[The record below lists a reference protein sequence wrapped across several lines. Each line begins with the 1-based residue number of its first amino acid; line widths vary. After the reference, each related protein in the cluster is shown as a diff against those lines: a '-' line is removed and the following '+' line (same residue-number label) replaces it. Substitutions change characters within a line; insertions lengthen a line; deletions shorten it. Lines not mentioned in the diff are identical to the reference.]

1 MKKLTLMLGA
11 GILLTLSVQAQN
23 RNCGTMHYLE
33 MQKQKDPSLEQRMKD
48 NETKTQELIKK
59 NSKQTDVKLP
69 ALPGFNPTGNKA
81 VDEANY
87 AKAKREYYEYT
98 GFSKNM
104 TQQDLKNDAGL
115 REAKRKSN
123 SIVQK

>member
-1 MKKLTLMLGA
+1 MLGA
-11 GILLTLSVQAQN
+11 GLLLTLSAQAQN

-33 MQKQKDPSLEQRMKD
+33 MQKKKDPALEQRMKE
-48 NETKTQELIKK
+48 NETRTQEWIKK
-59 NSKQTDVKLP
+59 HNKQTEVKLP

-98 GFSKNM
+98 GFGKNLV
-104 TQQDLKNDAGL
+104 QQDLKNDAAL